1 MRPPTPLPL
10 PLSLLLLAVACL
22 TPQAQSRAVL
32 SMSPLRGHAAA
43 LALEGGWGAHSGDY
57 DYYSDYSDYAEERA
71 SAHAEEQESAGD
83 EEEEGEG
90 EESECMRALLE
101 ALRRRY
107 RDDPRL
113 ATPAT
118 PTPTPPPTPPPAP
131 TQESSRRRRQA
142 PGDNEIDSSTSSQG
156 VATADYSAPDS
167 STNEETVKDHMNV
180 KRKNQVIGSYP
191 VSNKLHSPVDISDE
205 DSSDIG
211 GEGRGER
218 PPQLNEEHVD
228 AIFALL
234 SDFLRRH
241 SATGADPD
249 RRPAHYP
256 PRPPTLSRPRLPPP
270 PPTPTRRRAS
280 ATTCIPHTHPR
291 GRFIS

>member
-10 PLSLLLLAVACL
+10 PLLLLAVACL

-32 SMSPLRGHAAA
+32 TMSPLRGHAAA

-57 DYYSDYSDYAEERA
+57 DYYSDYSDYSEERA

-83 EEEEGEG
+83 EEEEEGEG

-118 PTPTPPPTPPPAP
+118 PPPSPPPPPTPPPTPPPAP

-156 VATADYSAPDS
+156 VATADYSTPDS
-167 STNEETVKDHMNV
+167 STNEESGKDHMHV
-180 KRKNQVIGSYP
+180 KLKNQVIGSYP
-191 VSNKLHSPVDISDE
+191 VSNELHSPVDISDE

-211 GEGRGER
+211 KKW
-218 PPQLNEEHVD
+218 NKTSW
-228 AIFALL
+228 F
-234 SDFLRRH
+234 
-241 SATGADPD
+241 
-249 RRPAHYP
+249 
-256 PRPPTLSRPRLPPP
+256 
-270 PPTPTRRRAS
+270 
-280 ATTCIPHTHPR
+280 
-291 GRFIS
+291 